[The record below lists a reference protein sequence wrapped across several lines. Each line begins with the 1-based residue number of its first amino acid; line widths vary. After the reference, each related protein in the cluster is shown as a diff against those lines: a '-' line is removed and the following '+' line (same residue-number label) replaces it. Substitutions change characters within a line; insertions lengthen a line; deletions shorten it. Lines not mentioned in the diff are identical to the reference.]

1 MPTMNL
7 MTIEEVVHDAL
18 IESEPDLP
26 APPWKE
32 TGHGVWGTVY
42 DLGDGTVLKLVRK
55 RGGLGSAA
63 GLIHRETSALA
74 ALGGQRVGG
83 FQLPALLG
91 HGTLSLPANP
101 FVAPLEGWLRLSRL
115 NGEILSARVPSDPD
129 ARQRLGERLGA
140 AIADFHAATPALNNA
155 GKIPITDP
163 IDRAI
168 GLLQTALP
176 KPEDKILCER
186 LRTRWHERDT
196 PTPVLLHGDINFSN
210 VLVDEEGGF
219 GLADFAECGYGPA
232 HADFRHLESRP
243 ELRDAVFLGYRAVS
257 GAPIDTETYYLAATV
272 NALATL
278 YFGGTVQ
285 PGVTA
290 NDPRVGMR
298 LRGMVRHCMSK
309 AGLEE

>member
-1 MPTMNL
+1 MTL
-7 MTIEEVVHDAL
+7 MMIEEMVHAAL
-18 IESEPDLP
+18 IESAQDLP

-32 TGHGVWGTVY
+32 MGHGVWGTVY
-42 DLGDGTVLKLVRK
+42 DLGDGSVLKLVRK

-63 GLIHRETSALA
+63 GLIHRETSVLA

-91 HGTLSLPANP
+91 HGDLSLPANP

-115 NGEILSARVPSDPD
+115 NGKILSASVPTGPD
-129 ARQRLGERLGA
+129 ARQRLGEQLGA
-140 AIADFHAATPALNNA
+140 AIADFHAATPALSDA
-155 GKIPITDP
+155 GKIPTTDP

-168 GLLQTALP
+168 GLLATALP
-176 KPEDKILCER
+176 KPEDKLLCER
-186 LRTRWHERDT
+186 LRVRWHKQER
-196 PTPVLLHGDINFSN
+196 PAPVLLHGDINFSN
-210 VLVDEEGGF
+210 VLVDDDGGF
-219 GLADFAECGYGPA
+219 GLIDFAECGYGPA

-243 ELRDAVFLGYRAVS
+243 EFRDAVFLGYRVAS
-257 GAPIDTETYYLAATV
+257 GAPIDIDTYYLAATV

-298 LRGMVRHCMSK
+298 LRGMVRHCADK